1 MEYTDEDI
9 EFARQILTHRE
20 ELEDAL
26 VEKWMEDEEHMRLL
40 DELAADRKSR
50 RMTLY
55 WSVAI
60 SIILILV
67 LYIGRGVEG
76 WKNLKEEKSGVRD
89 CLFDTVIPVMDD
101 CYTAEPQRQVGN

>member
-9 EFARQILTHRE
+9 EFARQILTRGE
-20 ELEDAL
+20 ELEEAL
-26 VEKWMEDEEHMRLL
+26 VKKWMEDEVHVRLL

-67 LYIGRGVEG
+67 LYIGRGVEE
-76 WKNLKEEKSGVRD
+76 WKNLHEEKSGVRD
-89 CLFDTVIPVMDD
+89 CLFDTVIPVRNDR
-101 CYTAEPQRQVGN
+101 YTAELRRQLGN